1 MHMRSV
7 FVCLAVLVMMGCGT
21 SQPSQ
26 RPAAPSP
33 DPASELA
40 AGAPAIEQWLDDHRD
55 RLPRLH
61 NFFQQMPKGGD
72 LHTHLTGA
80 VYAESYV
87 RWAAEQN
94 LCVRVSTQHLI
105 ACPDSLSPD
114 VRTAA
119 SVRSSPEAYDTL
131 IDALSVRN
139 LEHQE
144 STGRRQFF
152 STFERF
158 RAVYLDRPQRMGD
171 ALAELLRRAATQRVS
186 HVEVIIFDGK
196 VTVDSIAATVSYTDD
211 WARLRSRL
219 LDAGLRGAIRDGQS
233 LLDRAEARADSLLGC
248 HEADPSAACSVS
260 RRYRMHAVR
269 VLPPTTVFARLLYG
283 IERANL
289 DPRVEAIDM
298 VAPEDHRIALRDYD
312 RHMRMLRFL
321 RDAAGPDA
329 SGDSVHV
336 GLHAGE
342 LTLGLVPP
350 RHLRDHIRTAI
361 TVGEADRIGHG
372 VDIGYEART
381 HEILRQ
387 MREREIA
394 VEVLLTSNDVILDV
408 DGPEHP
414 LPDYLAADIPV
425 VLATDDEGVARTTLT
440 HEYVR
445 AARTYGLSYQTLK
458 TISRNSLHYA
468 FLDGESLWTSR
479 RYRTYADP
487 CRAADPA
494 VNTIPPSC
502 QTYLEAHP
510 KAKIEWALERA
521 FHRFEAR
528 WGARLSE

>member
-1 MHMRSV
+1 MV
-7 FVCLAVLVMMGCGT
+7 GCGT

-26 RPAAPSP
+26 HPAAPPSY
-33 DPASELA
+33 PAS
-40 AGAPAIEQWLDDHRD
+40 APTAEASSIEQWLETHRD
-55 RLPRLH
+55 RPPLLH
-61 NFFQQMPKGGD
+61 NFLQQMPKGGD

-80 VYAESYV
+80 VYAESYL
-87 RWAAEQN
+87 RWAEEQN
-94 LCVRVSTQHLI
+94 LCVQMTTRRII
-105 ACPDSLSPD
+105 ACPDPRPSD

-119 SVRSSPEAYDTL
+119 AVRSNSEAYDTM
-131 IDALSVRN
+131 IDALSIRN

-144 STGRRQFF
+144 TTGRQQFF
-152 STFERF
+152 ATFGRF
-158 RAVYLDRPQRMGD
+158 RAVYLDRPRRMGD
-171 ALAELLRRAATQRVS
+171 ALAELVRRAAAQHVH
-186 HVEVIIFDGK
+186 HVEIIIFDGK
-196 VTVDSIAATVSYTDD
+196 VTVDSIANTVSYTDD
-211 WARLRSRL
+211 WAELRTQL
-219 LDAGLRGAIRDGQS
+219 LNAGLRGAIRDGRT

-248 HEADPSAACSVS
+248 RDPDPPPACSVS

-283 IERANL
+283 IERAKR

-329 SGDSVHV
+329 TGDSVHV

-342 LTLGLVPP
+342 LTMGLVPP
-350 RHLRDHIRTAI
+350 RHLRDHVRTAI

-372 VDIGYEART
+372 VDIGYETRT
-381 HEILRQ
+381 HDLLQQ
-387 MREREIA
+387 MRKREIA
-394 VEVLLTSNDVILDV
+394 VEVLLTSNEVILGV
-408 DGPEHP
+408 DGAEHP
-414 LPDYLAADIPV
+414 LPDYLAADVPV

-468 FLDGESLWTSR
+468 FLNGESLWASR
-479 RYRTYADP
+479 RYQTYAEP
-487 CRAADPA
+487 CQAADPA
-494 VNTIPPSC
+494 GDTIPSTC
-502 QTYLEAHP
+502 RSYLEAHP
-510 KAKIEWALERA
+510 KAKQEWALERA

-528 WGARLSE
+528 WRAQREE